1 MKLNSTNYEDS
12 VIIYARV
19 SSKDQEVEGYSI
31 PAQLKLLRD
40 YATKNH
46 YTVLSEFTDVETA
59 KKAGRS
65 QFNKMLT
72 FLEANKH
79 VKHILVEKT
88 DRLLRNITDY
98 ALLDSLMERSNV
110 KIHLV
115 KENVMLS
122 NDSRSNEKFIFGIKA
137 LMAKNYVDNLSEE
150 VKKGM
155 SEKASQGVYPS
166 WAPYGYLNVRENG
179 KSIISVDP
187 ATAPY
192 IKKMFEL
199 YATGSYSLS
208 TLRKK
213 MLADGMVYRGGKNF
227 YSSAVEHILK
237 SEFYI
242 GVFYWKGR
250 RYENASHEPL
260 VSKELF
266 QTVQNILYKPTKNKS
281 KKGLFPYCNLIRCGV
296 CGCSLTAQIQKNKYI
311 YYHCTGHKGN
321 CKQIYLKQETI
332 EKRFLDILTDI
343 QVSEAMQSMI
353 MEGVRGSL
361 NDKIEYHNNL
371 VSQLEQQ
378 IKTLQ
383 QRIDQAYLD
392 KLDRKI
398 AEDFWQK
405 HTKTWMNEKEQLT
418 VKLLAAQKADS
429 HYLDNANLILEL
441 SKKAA
446 QLYKIQNS
454 EQKRRLIDLLVLNCS
469 YKDEILDVE
478 LKPVFKEIMKIVKT
492 GNWCA
497 RKESNPQP
505 TDPKSGALSN

>member
-1 MKLNSTNYEDS
+1 MDK

-40 YATKNH
+40 YATKNN

-65 QFNKMLT
+65 QFNKMLS
-72 FLEANKH
+72 FLDENKH
-79 VKHILVEKT
+79 IKHILVEKT

-166 WAPYGYLNVRENG
+166 WAPYGYLNMRENG
-179 KSIISVDP
+179 RSIIIVDP

-192 IKKMFEL
+192 VKKMFEL
-199 YATGSYSLS
+199 YATGSFSLM

-213 MLADGMVYRGGKNF
+213 MLADGMVYRNGKNF

-237 SEFYI
+237 SEFYT
-242 GVFYWKGR
+242 GVFYWKGK

-266 QTVQNILYKPTKNKS
+266 QAVQNILCKPNKSKS
-281 KKGLFPYCNLIRCGV
+281 KKGLFPYSNLITCGV
-296 CGCSLTAQIQKNKYI
+296 CGCSLTAQIQKERYI
-311 YYHCTGHKGN
+311 YYHCTGQKGN
-321 CKQIYLKQETI
+321 CKQTYLKQEVI
-332 EKRFLDILTDI
+332 EARFLELLNGI
-343 QVSEAMQSMI
+343 QVSDAMQEMI
-353 MEGVRGSL
+353 LQGLRASL

-371 VSQLEQQ
+371 ILQLGNQ
-378 IKTLQ
+378 IQILQ
-383 QRIDQAYLD
+383 HRIDQAYLD

-398 AEDFWQK
+398 TEEFWQQ
-405 HTKTWMNEKEQLT
+405 HTKKWINEKEDLT
-418 VKLLAAQKADS
+418 AKLLAAQKADS
-429 HYLDNANLILEL
+429 HYLENANLILEL
-441 SKKAA
+441 SKKASG
-446 QLYKIQNS
+446 LFKIQNA
-454 EQKRRLIDLLVLNCS
+454 EQKRRLINLVVSNCS
-469 YKDEILDVE
+469 YKDEIIDIE
-478 LKPVFKEIMKIVKT
+478 LKPVFKEIMETVKT

-497 RKESNPQP
+497 RKELNPQP